1 MKNLRSQLLL
11 SLFPAFCGLFLIGNS
26 SAVAQTAGDWI
37 LGRYKGGA
45 YWYPG
50 VIQSVS
56 SDKII
61 VAYDDGDREAM
72 SLSNVRPYAWA
83 IGTRVECNFQGG
95 GKWFP
100 GVIASLAGES
110 LGVNYD
116 DGDKEKTKT
125 GRCRSK

>member
-1 MKNLRSQLLL
+1 
-11 SLFPAFCGLFLIGNS
+11 
-26 SAVAQTAGDWI
+26 
-37 LGRYKGGA
+37 
-45 YWYPG
+45 
-50 VIQSVS
+50 
-56 SDKII
+56 
-61 VAYDDGDREAM
+61 M

>member
-1 MKNLRSQLLL
+1 MKNVRRPLVWEALIAL
-11 SLFPAFCGLFLIGNS
+11 CGFVFLGS
-26 SAVAQTAGDWI
+26 GSASAQTAGDWI

-45 YWYPG
+45 HWYPG
-50 VIQSVS
+50 IIQSIS
-56 SDKII
+56 ADKIV
-61 VAYDDGDREAM
+61 VAYDDGDRESM
-72 SLSNVRPYAWA
+72 SLSNVKPYAWA
-83 IGTRVECNFQGG
+83 IGTPVECNFQGG

-110 LGVNYD
+110 LGVKYD